1 VSSLVLFDTHVVI
14 WSIAGDRRLGPET
27 RSLLRSTINA
37 GIAAIS
43 VASVYELAWVVLQQ
57 RAAID
62 QTYPDALEGLSK
74 AGVRTVDINDA
85 TARTAA
91 ALDLG
96 HGDPIDRFIA
106 ATALQTDGLLVTAD
120 RKLLEA
126 RLPLKTHDARL

>member
-27 RSLLRSTINA
+27 RSLLRNAINT

-43 VASVYELAWVVLQQ
+43 AATVYEFAWIVLKR

-62 QTYPDALEGLSK
+62 RPYPEALEGLSK
-74 AGVRTVDINDA
+74 AGVRTVGIDDA
-85 TARTAA
+85 TARTGAS
-91 ALDLG
+91 LDLG

-120 RKLLEA
+120 RSLLEA
-126 RLPLKTHDARL
+126 RFSLKTHDARL